1 MLGKDNIF
9 SYKDL
14 LAADKNFNKLSFVAF
29 IILIPTLIGLVILS
43 EMYLI
48 LLPVLIALPFVL
60 MIIVKPKAWLYTMTA
75 SLMIFFHAGGEDVG
89 VLDVVLGIFYVGS
102 LAVYFVRKSL
112 IVKEKIMLNIGDWAI
127 LTFFTLL
134 LFNFVIAVANDVEPI
149 NWLREYLLI
158 INLLMYFPVRDILK
172 TENDVNKFL
181 LFFAIIIILTGTYQI
196 IEYYRKIS
204 TNIVYAYE
212 LKKSLTINQTL
223 YTAASII
230 GFIFAFSQKN
240 KWREFIIVGMTALY
254 VVFLISTFSRTFWL
268 VLGLAFLLMFFLLP
282 AKKKVTF
289 LTYLGVISSVVILG
303 AFLLMKDKADIALSV
318 AFERLESTSAGRKD
332 VSLIAR
338 FKEWEKL
345 TYHIK
350 QNPLGGNG
358 LTKVFTFH
366 FPINSRARHT
376 HIIHNG
382 YIWLLYRTGIPMTLL
397 FLFFLFYYT
406 IKAINLIPKS
416 QSLTQRALLIAAL
429 SVFLALYIVNLTSSQ
444 FFYRDGI
451 FVTSM
456 TIAFICIGEK
466 LILSKNTRTE

>member
-358 LTKVFTFH
+358 L
-366 FPINSRARHT
+366 
-376 HIIHNG
+376 
-382 YIWLLYRTGIPMTLL
+382 
-397 FLFFLFYYT
+397 
-406 IKAINLIPKS
+406 
-416 QSLTQRALLIAAL
+416 
-429 SVFLALYIVNLTSSQ
+429 
-444 FFYRDGI
+444 
-451 FVTSM
+451 
-456 TIAFICIGEK
+456 
-466 LILSKNTRTE
+466 